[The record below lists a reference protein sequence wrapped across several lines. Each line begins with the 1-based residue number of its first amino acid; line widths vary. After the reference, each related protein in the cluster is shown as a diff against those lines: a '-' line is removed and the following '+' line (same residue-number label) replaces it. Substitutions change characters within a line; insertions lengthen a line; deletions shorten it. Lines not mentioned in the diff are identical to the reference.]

1 MKILQGLSERPD
13 NSLAMILRSSMVGLI
28 LEVVI
33 KRYSIEILHDDV
45 EMVVCLHNVQYLYNV
60 RVAQHLKDSY
70 LSSY

>member
-1 MKILQGLSERPD
+1 
-13 NSLAMILRSSMVGLI
+13 MVGLI

-45 EMVVCLHNVQYLYNV
+45 EMVVCLHDVQYLYNV